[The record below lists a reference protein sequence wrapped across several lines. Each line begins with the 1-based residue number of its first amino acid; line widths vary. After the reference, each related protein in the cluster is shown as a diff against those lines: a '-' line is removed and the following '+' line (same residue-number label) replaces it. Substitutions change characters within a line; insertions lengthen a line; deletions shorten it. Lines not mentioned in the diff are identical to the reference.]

1 MAGDA
6 RTYRLEGFAVPAE
19 LDRVHELLGRAGA
32 EHPEIDATEL
42 MLFHTAVI
50 EIAANVVEHGRPE
63 GEVRWEFVLT
73 IDSSEIVADL
83 YDSAEA
89 TTVDLHAPMPEA
101 EAEGGRGVPL
111 AGALLDEIV
120 VQHTP
125 DGNHWHLV
133 RRLGGAAPI

>member
-19 LDRVHELLGRAGA
+19 LDRVHALLAQAGA
-32 EHPEIDATEL
+32 RHPEIDATDL

-63 GEVRWEFVLT
+63 GEVRWQFVLT
-73 IDSSEIVADL
+73 IDSSRISADL

-89 TTVDLHAPMPEA
+89 VTLDLQAPMPELDA
-101 EAEGGRGVPL
+101 ESGRGVPL
-111 AGALLDEIV
+111 AGALLDEITV
-120 VQHTP
+120 ERTA

-133 RRLGGAAPI
+133 RHLSGPDQG